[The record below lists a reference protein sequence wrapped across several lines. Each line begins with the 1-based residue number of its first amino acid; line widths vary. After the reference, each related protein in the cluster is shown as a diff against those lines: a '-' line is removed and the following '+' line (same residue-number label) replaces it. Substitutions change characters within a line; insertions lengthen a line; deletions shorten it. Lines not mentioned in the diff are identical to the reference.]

1 MNLRRAILPAAVFAL
16 CACVAGCQ
24 QMSIY
29 REGQQLLAQ
38 GRIEESLAKFQEAM
52 RIEPTNA
59 EYRTAY
65 IATRERALFNWL
77 DQAEKARAAGRAAEA
92 DQLYLRVLALDP
104 VNARA
109 RAGLEE
115 ATRDARH
122 ADLLKQAQAAWQ
134 KKDAEAALARL
145 RVILGENPKHREAA
159 TLRRI
164 IEEAT
169 ARSPADTRLSA
180 ALKKP
185 ITIEFQ
191 NTLLRQVFEVISRTS
206 GLNFVFDRDVRSDLR
221 TTIFLRDTTIQD
233 AVAMILLT
241 NQLEQRVLDANSI
254 LIYPNTPAKAREYQP
269 LTVRTFFLSN
279 ADVKTAANTLRT
291 ILKTRDL
298 IIDEK
303 QNMIVMR
310 DTPEAVRL
318 AERLLA
324 LQDLPEPEVMLEV
337 EILEVT
343 RSRLLNLG
351 VQWPTQLSLTPLS
364 TTGGATLT
372 LADLKN
378 LNSST
383 LGASIGPAVINLQ
396 KQDTDSNLLANPR
409 IRSRNREKARIL
421 VGDRVPN
428 ITTTATSTG
437 FIAQN
442 VTYVEV
448 GLKLEVEPTIYMDD
462 EVAIK
467 VALEVSNI
475 VNQIQTTSGT
485 IAYQIGTRTANS
497 VLRLKDGENQVL
509 AGLINDNDRKAADK
523 VPGLGDI
530 PILGRLFGNQADN
543 RLKTEIVLSITPR
556 IIRNIPRPTLEQAE
570 FDSGTEASLKSRG
583 LEGSTGPA
591 FTPPVPVTP
600 AAPPLPA
607 GPGAAP
613 TPPTPPA
620 VPDAAQT
627 PPLTPGAVSTS
638 AATAAVGDSGVARPG
653 SGQPTASDSAT
664 APVATPVGV
673 AAAPA
678 GAITAAGT
686 RFAWNGPQQAPV
698 GSTFTIELTVQP
710 DQPITS
716 IPFAIGFDP
725 KLVEITAVTE
735 GDFMRQGGAA
745 STFTSRV
752 DAAAGRV
759 FATDTRNSADGATLS
774 GTLVT
779 LTIRT
784 LSATPRA
791 SIQLV
796 ANSPI
801 GVDGRSV
808 TAQPTPEY
816 VLQIIR

>member
-1 MNLRRAILPAAVFAL
+1 
-16 CACVAGCQ
+16 
-24 QMSIY
+24 
-29 REGQQLLAQ
+29 
-38 GRIEESLAKFQEAM
+38 
-52 RIEPTNA
+52 
-59 EYRTAY
+59 
-65 IATRERALFNWL
+65 
-77 DQAEKARAAGRAAEA
+77 
-92 DQLYLRVLALDP
+92 
-104 VNARA
+104 
-109 RAGLEE
+109 
-115 ATRDARH
+115 
-122 ADLLKQAQAAWQ
+122 
-134 KKDAEAALARL
+134 
-145 RVILGENPKHREAA
+145 
-159 TLRRI
+159 
-164 IEEAT
+164 
-169 ARSPADTRLSA
+169 
-180 ALKKP
+180 
-185 ITIEFQ
+185 
-191 NTLLRQVFEVISRTS
+191 
-206 GLNFVFDRDVRSDLR
+206 
-221 TTIFLRDTTIQD
+221 
-233 AVAMILLT
+233 
-241 NQLEQRVLDANSI
+241 
-254 LIYPNTPAKAREYQP
+254 
-269 LTVRTFFLSN
+269 
-279 ADVKTAANTLRT
+279 
-291 ILKTRDL
+291 
-298 IIDEK
+298 
-303 QNMIVMR
+303 
-310 DTPEAVRL
+310 
-318 AERLLA
+318 
-324 LQDLPEPEVMLEV
+324 
-337 EILEVT
+337 
-343 RSRLLNLG
+343 
-351 VQWPTQLSLTPLS
+351 
-364 TTGGATLT
+364 
-372 LADLKN
+372 
-378 LNSST
+378 
-383 LGASIGPAVINLQ
+383 
-396 KQDTDSNLLANPR
+396 
-409 IRSRNREKARIL
+409 
-421 VGDRVPN
+421 
-428 ITTTATSTG
+428 
-437 FIAQN
+437 
-442 VTYVEV
+442 VEV